1 MSHRSHAM
9 KSLPVLLVAL
19 GVLLPSAARGAE
31 AGGAADAAAT
41 TRIAE
46 LNESGARAYA
56 ERNYRT
62 AIEKFVEAYAIDHD
76 PNLLFN
82 IARCYEKLGDLDAAI
97 EKYQAFVAAPGA
109 DTEGRIKAKES
120 IAELEHL
127 RNQGGVSPRDPA
139 APTGEAAPAS
149 AAGEASSSS
158 FNVWPWVTLGA
169 GVVVAGVGGA
179 FYALGA
185 NDHAQVTD
193 AAGYGDPSVVYP
205 MTRAEAQDYVDS
217 GNTKKLIGG
226 ISLGVGGALIATGVV
241 LLVTGKSAAAAPAQA
256 ASFTFAPSAEGVVAG
271 YTGRF

>member
-1 MSHRSHAM
+1 M
-9 KSLPVLLVAL
+9 KALPVFLVAL
-19 GVLLPSAARGAE
+19 GAMLPSTARAE
-31 AGGAADAAAT
+31 SSGAADTAAT
-41 TRIAE
+41 ARIAE
-46 LNESGARAYA
+46 LNETGARAYA

-127 RNQGGVSPRDPA
+127 RSQGGVSPNDPT
-139 APTGEAAPAS
+139 APKGESAPAS
-149 AAGEASSSS
+149 DSGEASSS

-217 GNTKKLIGG
+217 GNTKKLVGG

-241 LLVTGKSAAAAPAQA
+241 LLVTGKSAGAAPAQA
-256 ASFTFAPSAEGVVAG
+256 ASFTFAPSTEGVVAG
-271 YTGRF
+271 YAGRF